1 MHHVDPLFYYES
13 TQPTKTR
20 NASIPIEYFPLEK
33 KRLSHNR
40 IMDPYWRVHN
50 SQGFASSK
58 WSDADADAGKYYYI
72 HMNSYDDTSHI
83 KKLMDNVSPLLINPS
98 RFEAGSYYT
107 YMVASPCP
115 RPSSHQMPILK
126 PKPQLF
132 ATKVVNMFEFGTKH
146 HQIMYRLSTQNSEEN
161 KMNNDEKKQDYVIYA
176 AGEIMCENEN
186 TLIFNFISGTYMKGR
201 ISTRRRKYEEAYIM
215 YMMKS
220 IAPLYT
226 NVIFQEEVLLTENTI
241 PLTKE
246 YLSILRR
253 HNIPVF
259 LHDTREKCNGM
270 KYAIIR
276 RSHHNIQNVT
286 NDELQEIY
294 KKIVA
299 D

>member
-1 MHHVDPLFYYES
+1 
-13 TQPTKTR
+13 
-20 NASIPIEYFPLEK
+20 
-33 KRLSHNR
+33 
-40 IMDPYWRVHN
+40 
-50 SQGFASSK
+50 
-58 WSDADADAGKYYYI
+58 
-72 HMNSYDDTSHI
+72 
-83 KKLMDNVSPLLINPS
+83 
-98 RFEAGSYYT
+98 
-107 YMVASPCP
+107 
-115 RPSSHQMPILK
+115 
-126 PKPQLF
+126 
-132 ATKVVNMFEFGTKH
+132 
-146 HQIMYRLSTQNSEEN
+146 
-161 KMNNDEKKQDYVIYA
+161 
-176 AGEIMCENEN
+176 
-186 TLIFNFISGTYMKGR
+186 
-201 ISTRRRKYEEAYIM
+201 
-215 YMMKS
+215 MMKS